1 MDISNKH
8 ITFVWQLNCEYGGGI
23 IPLFSELASELR
35 TKFGCK
41 ISWVFP
47 QQSQRRDWIDEI
59 KKNDKVY
66 FVSSVD
72 AYEQD
77 FENILAI
84 IKPDIVHTNFEMM
97 DIAVSK
103 AIHKL
108 GLATKL
114 VFHIHDALRFN
125 KNVELYFIRKHMWNY
140 RMAKRYHKWGK
151 DAYFVPVSE
160 DMAQFVHH
168 YRKHRFLLPPDYQAG
183 KNIEYDRCTIVPNG
197 ISTERI
203 DRIPYIK
210 VSEKPTNPFS
220 FLSFGGRIHVK
231 GIDVLISAGDILI
244 HKGYNFQIMLTSTP
258 ESRKQVLEY
267 CKEKLGYHSL
277 PDWLKLI
284 DQTQDIA
291 SIMNLCN
298 CYVSAARA
306 ETFSLAICEA
316 TFMRLPI
323 IQSEIAGTQWNESNP
338 SVLTFPNEDSD
349 KLASCMESMINWDK
363 NDLSDKCEITNTN
376 NRNSYSSKKW
386 INTIVDIY
394 KGL

>member
-1 MDISNKH
+1 
-8 ITFVWQLNCEYGGGI
+8 
-23 IPLFSELASELR
+23 
-35 TKFGCK
+35 
-41 ISWVFP
+41 
-47 QQSQRRDWIDEI
+47 
-59 KKNDKVY
+59 
-66 FVSSVD
+66 
-72 AYEQD
+72 
-77 FENILAI
+77 
-84 IKPDIVHTNFEMM
+84 
-97 DIAVSK
+97 
-103 AIHKL
+103 
-108 GLATKL
+108 
-114 VFHIHDALRFN
+114 
-125 KNVELYFIRKHMWNY
+125 
-140 RMAKRYHKWGK
+140 
-151 DAYFVPVSE
+151 
-160 DMAQFVHH
+160 
-168 YRKHRFLLPPDYQAG
+168 
-183 KNIEYDRCTIVPNG
+183 
-197 ISTERI
+197 
-203 DRIPYIK
+203 
-210 VSEKPTNPFS
+210 
-220 FLSFGGRIHVK
+220 
-231 GIDVLISAGDILI
+231 
-244 HKGYNFQIMLTSTP
+244 MLTSTP